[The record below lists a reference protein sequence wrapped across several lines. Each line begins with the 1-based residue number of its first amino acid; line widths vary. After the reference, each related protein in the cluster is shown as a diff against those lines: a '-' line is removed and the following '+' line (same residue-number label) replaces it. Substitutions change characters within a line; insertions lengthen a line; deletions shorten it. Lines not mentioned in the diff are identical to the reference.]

1 MSKKE
6 KHKWMT
12 VLILHS
18 LRRKS
23 TYLLTCG
30 RRSLV
35 SDTQNDIAV
44 NWITL
49 WGMIKVYWL
58 DFNLHF
64 GSWCLLRF
72 FITGNPTITNYC
84 ITVMHCVHAVTD
96 YGWTVYIVVVC
107 YSQVSSGPQ
116 SQNCGWEA
124 VTWWSRATLSGL
136 TEPISL
142 STPLCGVLANPIT
155 RKTSSTAWISTPR
168 STRLTTYLA
177 IPNCLTSARLICKG
191 HVLVENNIAVA
202 DCWCLVTVCSR
213 VGPFTCGYR
222 SDLKDGE
229 RRFEI
234 LYMWQVAANYRTLY
248 PSD

>member
-1 MSKKE
+1 
-6 KHKWMT
+6 MT

-23 TYLLTCG
+23 TFLLTCG

-35 SDTQNDIAV
+35 SDTQNDIV
-44 NWITL
+44 VSWITL
-49 WGMIKVYWL
+49 WGMIKVYWFH
-58 DFNLHF
+58 FNLHF

-84 ITVMHCVHAVTD
+84 ITVMQCLHAVTD
-96 YGWTVYIVVVC
+96 YGWTVYIIVVC
-107 YSQVSSGPQ
+107 YSQVSTGPQ
-116 SQNCGWEA
+116 SYNCGWEA
-124 VTWWSRATLSGL
+124 LTWWMRATLSGL

-142 STPLCGVLANPIT
+142 SVPSCGVLANPT
-155 RKTSSTAWISTPR
+155 TGGTSSTAWIST
-168 STRLTTYLA
+168 SQTTSLTTNVA

-191 HVLVENNIAVA
+191 RVLVENNIAVA

-213 VGPFTCGYR
+213 VEPFTCGYR